1 MPITEFKIRKEVL
14 VNTGNYENTKI
25 CHEITYQI
33 DIDNDGSLEDEN
45 RIDDAQDYVTE
56 RLDTYL
62 NNQVR
67 LHKSMKGR

>member
-25 CHEITYQI
+25 THEMTYKV
-33 DIDNDGSLEDEN
+33 DDEN
-45 RIDDAQDYVTE
+45 EIEQARIHVTN

-62 NNQVR
+62 NDQVR
-67 LHKSMKGR
+67 LIKSGRGR